1 MSREN
6 VEVVKRLYDA
16 FNRDDFDAGLALCD
30 SGVVIDR
37 SNSIGPDAQ
46 IYRGHPG
53 LEEFWSQWKRAWA
66 ETRWEI
72 DECVDSG
79 DNVVVLGRLYARGAA
94 SGVTVEANVSQV
106 VVVRGGK
113 VLSSKLFQSRSDAL
127 EAAGLSE

>member
-30 SGVVIDR
+30 SEVVIDR

-72 DECVDSG
+72 DECIDNG
-79 DNVVVLGRLYARGAA
+79 DNVVVLGRLHARGAA

>member
-1 MSREN
+1 MSQEN

-30 SGVVIDR
+30 SEVVIDR

-46 IYRGHPG
+46 TYRGHPG
-53 LEEFWSQWKRAWA
+53 LEQFWSEWKRAWA
-66 ETRWEI
+66 DTRWEI
-72 DECVDSG
+72 DECIDNG
-79 DNVVVLGRLYARGAA
+79 GNVVVLGRLYARGAA
-94 SGVTVEANVSQV
+94 SGVSVEANVSQV

-127 EAAGLSE
+127 EAAGLPE